1 MSTSSDEQLTSQQ
14 VETPAQPAGSHPTSL
29 WRNRDYLLLWSGQI
43 ISSVGTQVSGLAFP
57 LLALLLTASPAQA
70 GFMGA
75 LRAVP
80 YLFLSLPV
88 GALVD
93 RWDRKRV
100 MILCDSGRALTLGSI
115 PLVYILYGTVPV
127 AQLYLAAL
135 IEGTLFVFFNIA
147 EVACLPRVVPKE
159 QLAAATGQNQAVEG
173 TASLIGPP
181 LSGIL
186 YAASHLLPFLADAI
200 SYVFSVISLSLIRTS
215 FQGERTAERRKLRV
229 EISEG
234 LLWLWRQP
242 LIRFLAF
249 ITGGLD
255 LTGSGFGLIII
266 VLAQQQGANAP
277 VIGLIFTIGSIG
289 IIIGSLIGAPVQKR
303 FRFGPVVIATMW
315 IQTLVFPLF
324 AIAPTPLL
332 LGVVSAAFF
341 VVFPVFNVTVLS
353 YRLALIPDALQ
364 GRVNSVVRMIA
375 FGTIPLGQALTG
387 VSLQYLGGVGTVLIC
402 AAGTLVLAIL
412 TTLDTHVR
420 HARPIEDLKAV

>member
-1 MSTSSDEQLTSQQ
+1 MSTSSDEQLASGQ
-14 VETPAQPAGSHPTSL
+14 VETPAAASPPRSL
-29 WRNRDYLLLWSGQI
+29 WRNRDYLLLWSGQM

-57 LLALLLTASPAQA
+57 LLALLLTGSPAQA

-115 PLVYILYGTVPV
+115 PLVYALTGTVPI

-135 IEGTLFVFFNIA
+135 VEGTLFVFFNIA

-173 TASLIGPP
+173 TSLLVGPP
-181 LSGIL
+181 LGGIL
-186 YAASHLLPFLADAI
+186 YAASHLLPFLADTI
-200 SYVFSVISLSLIRTS
+200 SYIFSVISLFLIRTN
-215 FQGERTAERRKLRV
+215 FQGERTAPRRKLRV
-229 EISEG
+229 EIAEG
-234 LLWLWRQP
+234 VIWLWRQP
-242 LIRFLAF
+242 LIRFMSF
-249 ITGGLD
+249 ITGGLN
-255 LTGSGFGLIII
+255 LLGGGFGLIII
-266 VLAQQQGANAP
+266 VLAQQQGASAP

-289 IIIGSLIGAPVQKR
+289 IILGSLIGAPVQKR

-315 IQTLVFPLF
+315 IQALIFPLF
-324 AIAPTPLL
+324 AIAPNPLL

-375 FGTIPLGQALTG
+375 FGSIPVGQALTG

-402 AAGTLVLAIL
+402 FAGSLVLAVL

-420 HARPIEDLKAV
+420 HAVPIAEVKAE